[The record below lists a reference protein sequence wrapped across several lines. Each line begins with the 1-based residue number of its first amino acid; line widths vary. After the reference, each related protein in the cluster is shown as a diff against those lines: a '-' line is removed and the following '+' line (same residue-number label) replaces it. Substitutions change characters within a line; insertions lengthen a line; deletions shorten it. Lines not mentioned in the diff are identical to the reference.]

1 MYFPKLE
8 NVSRIP
14 VAERRT
20 FPGDHVQH
28 HADCHKAN
36 AGNDLPREMF
46 FLAVLRH
53 FHTFRTLFH
62 RCICHCRSPR
72 FMYFTLLSQHACLPD
87 LLSAYLQ
94 IILSHKSCRGEQ
106 RSLVLVAYMVCI
118 NSNLVAPKNGTSR
131 APSPTFA
138 TPQNR
143 SARYLL
149 YQSDL
154 FGRLCQFL
162 TPHLNGLEQSVDIA
176 LIIAIN
182 IISRRLLRQT
192 RHCHNIARIS
202 YHKSCTG

>member
-1 MYFPKLE
+1 MTCQERCFSCRSQAFSHFPH
-8 NVSRIP
+8 S
-14 VAERRT
+14 
-20 FPGDHVQH
+20 
-28 HADCHKAN
+28 
-36 AGNDLPREMF
+36 
-46 FLAVLRH
+46 
-53 FHTFRTLFH
+53 FH

>member
-1 MYFPKLE
+1 MTCQD
-8 NVSRIP
+8 R
-14 VAERRT
+14 
-20 FPGDHVQH
+20 
-28 HADCHKAN
+28 C
-36 AGNDLPREMF
+36 F
-46 FLAVLRH
+46 FLPFSGIFTLSALFFTAVSVTAAHLGSC
-53 FHTFRTLFH
+53 F
-62 RCICHCRSPR
+62 
-72 FMYFTLLSQHACLPD
+72 FTLLSQHACLPD

-106 RSLVLVAYMVCI
+106 RSLVLIAYMVCI

-176 LIIAIN
+176 LIIAID
-182 IISRRLLRQT
+182 IISRGLLRQT

>member
-118 NSNLVAPKNGTSR
+118 NSNLVAPKTGR
-131 APSPTFA
+131 RGRRPLHLPRRKIAPLGIYSIKVTCSVGYA
-138 TPQNR
+138 N
-143 SARYLL
+143 SSLL
-149 YQSDL
+149 
-154 FGRLCQFL
+154 
-162 TPHLNGLEQSVDIA
+162 T
-176 LIIAIN
+176 
-182 IISRRLLRQT
+182 
-192 RHCHNIARIS
+192 
-202 YHKSCTG
+202 